1 MVFPYEAGKCMN
13 NLVQKLL
20 CNCLWEQ
27 MYEQKLTMIFLL
39 YRAWGQAPVL
49 RILAP
54 PWAEAF
60 VQSVG
65 PVKRACWVVLG
76 EELHSPQVPQPWK
89 GDAGFLTW
97 GNGGGLNPVHR

>member
-27 MYEQKLTMIFLL
+27 MHEQKLTMIFLL

-54 PWAEAF
+54 RPRLRPLFRELAVFRGHAGL
-60 VQSVG
+60 SSG
-65 PVKRACWVVLG
+65 RSCIPHKSPSLG
-76 EELHSPQVPQPWK
+76 RVMQGSSP
-89 GDAGFLTW
+89 
-97 GNGGGLNPVHR
+97 GGMVET